1 VQLASGISNL
11 GFNLVQ
17 QLEKD
22 RESEEYE
29 SECESE
35 IEKTRKSED
44 KTRMKATRMGVM
56 KKRKRVRPQSI
67 PVTYPLMNTLYC
79 TNLEFI
85 LNSWISC
92 CRSL

>member
-1 VQLASGISNL
+1 VQH
-11 GFNLVQ
+11 
-17 QLEKD
+17 LEKD

-29 SECESE
+29 SERTVRSRKQ
-35 IEKTRKSED
+35 EKARMN
-44 KTRMKATRMGVM
+44 TRMKAARMGVM
-56 KKRKRVRPQSI
+56 KKRKRVRPKRL
-67 PVTYPLMNTLYC
+67 PVTYPLMNTLCC